1 MRVCTSLSLL
11 VIRESLLPST
21 RYYLEL
27 MGCWIGSL
35 KPVDV
40 EFMRRLHSKVNLIPI
55 IAKAD
60 TMTEDEVAAFKTRIL
75 ADLVQ
80 HGIKIFQAPKYEG
93 DDEEAIVEH
102 EEIVVRPLPL
112 SLSPLPH

>member
-1 MRVCTSLSLL
+1 
-11 VIRESLLPST
+11 
-21 RYYLEL
+21 
-27 MGCWIGSL
+27 
-35 KPVDV
+35 
-40 EFMRRLHSKVNLIPI
+40 MRRLHTKVNLIPI

-80 HGIKIFQAPKYEG
+80 HGIEIFKAPRYEG

-102 EEIVVRPLPL
+102 EEIAVRPPPPPPLP
-112 SLSPLPH
+112 SPLLTSPL